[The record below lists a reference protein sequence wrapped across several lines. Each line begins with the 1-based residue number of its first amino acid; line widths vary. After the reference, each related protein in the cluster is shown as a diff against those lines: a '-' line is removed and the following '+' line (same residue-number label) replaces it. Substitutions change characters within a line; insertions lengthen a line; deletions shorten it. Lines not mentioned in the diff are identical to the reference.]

1 MNESKFWFW
10 VLLDALLA
18 VLIIA
23 IMGVGLP
30 AVVQWASSVPPA
42 RTITVTAQ
50 GMTTATP
57 DLAELTFSVVSQ
69 GQDPQA
75 LETNNTNKMN
85 AVLQF
90 VASQNIAT
98 SDIATTGYDLEPTYT
113 YNNNTQNNSITGYSL
128 TQTVTLKIHDL
139 ANVATVLSG
148 LTPLGVNEIG
158 GVDFTFN
165 DPDAF
170 VALAR
175 VDAMNKA
182 EAKAVQM
189 AEQAGASLGEV
200 VNVAENSYVPSPFP
214 IYNTAVPMVAMG
226 ASSAA
231 STPNIQPGSQDVT
244 DNVTITYAL
253 R

>member
-18 VLIIA
+18 ALIIA

-30 AVVQWASSVPPA
+30 ALVQWASSVPPA
-42 RTITVTAQ
+42 RTITVAAEVK
-50 GMTTATP
+50 TTATP
-57 DLAELTFSVVSQ
+57 DLAEITFSVVSQ
-69 GQDPQA
+69 GQNPQM
-75 LETNNTNKMN
+75 LTTNNTQKMN

-90 VASQNIAT
+90 VSSQNIAT
-98 SDIATTGYDLEPTYT
+98 SDIATTGYDLEPTYN
-113 YNNNTQNNSITGYSL
+113 YNNTMQSNTITGYTL
-128 TQTVTLKIHDL
+128 TQTVTVKIHDL
-139 ANVATVLSG
+139 TNVATVLSG
-148 LTPLGVNEIG
+148 LAPLGVNQIG

-165 DPDAF
+165 DSDTF

-182 EAKAVQM
+182 EMKAVQM
-189 AEQAGASLGEV
+189 ANQAGTSLGEV
-200 VNVAENSYVPSPFP
+200 VNVAENSYIPQPVTV
-214 IYNTAVPMVAMG
+214 YNTAMPMAAMG
-226 ASSAA
+226 ASSAV

>member
-10 VLLDALLA
+10 VLLDVLLA
-18 VLIIA
+18 ALIIA
-23 IMGVGLP
+23 IMGIGLP
-30 AVVQWASSVPPA
+30 AVSWWEASVSPA
-42 RTITVTAQ
+42 RTITVTAE
-50 GMTTATP
+50 GKTTATP

-69 GQDPQA
+69 GQDPKTLA
-75 LETNNTNKMN
+75 TNNTQKMN

-98 SDIATTGYDLEPTYT
+98 SDIATTGYDLQPTYT
-113 YNNNTQNNSITGYSL
+113 YNNNTQNSIITGYTL

-139 ANVATVLSG
+139 ANVATILSG

-165 DPDAF
+165 NPDTF

-182 EAKAVQM
+182 LTKAEQM
-189 AEQAGASLGEV
+189 AYQAGVSLGEV
-200 VNVAENSYVPSPFP
+200 MNIAENSYVPSPVRM
-214 IYNTAVPMVAMG
+214 YNTATPMVAMG
-226 ASSAA
+226 ASSPV

>member
-10 VLLDALLA
+10 VLLDALLVA
-18 VLIIA
+18 LIIG
-23 IMGVGLP
+23 IVGVGLP
-30 AVVQWASSVPPA
+30 SLVQWTASAQPA

-50 GMTTATP
+50 GKTTATP

-69 GQDPQA
+69 GKNPQA
-75 LETNNTNKMN
+75 LATDNTQKMN

-90 VASQNIAT
+90 IASQNIAT
-98 SDIATTGYDLEPTYT
+98 SDIATTGYNLQPTYS
-113 YNNNTQNNSITGYSL
+113 YNGKTQSSTITGYTL
-128 TQTVTLKIHDL
+128 TQTVTLKIHNL
-139 ANVATVLSG
+139 ADVATVLGG

-165 DPDAF
+165 NPDTF
-170 VALAR
+170 IALAR

-189 AEQAGASLGEV
+189 AGQVGAALGEV
-200 VNVAENSYVPSPFP
+200 VSVSENSYVPQPFTV
-214 IYNTAVPMVAMG
+214 YNSSAPMAAMGISSAVP
-226 ASSAA
+226 
-231 STPNIQPGSQDVT
+231 TPNIQPGSQDVT

>member
-18 VLIIA
+18 ALIIA
-23 IMGVGLP
+23 IMGIGLP
-30 AVVQWASSVPPA
+30 AVVQWAASVPPS

-50 GMTTATP
+50 GKTTATP
-57 DLAELTFSVVSQ
+57 DLAEITFSVVSQ
-69 GQDPQA
+69 GQNPQTLA
-75 LETNNTNKMN
+75 TNNTQKMN

-90 VASQNIAT
+90 VASENIAT
-98 SDIATTGYDLEPTYT
+98 SDIATTGYDLEPTYN
-113 YNNNTQNNSITGYSL
+113 YNNTMQSNTITGYML
-128 TQTVTLKIHDL
+128 TQTVTVKIHDL

-148 LTPLGVNEIG
+148 LAPLGVNQIG

-165 DPDAF
+165 DPDTF

-182 EAKAVQM
+182 ETKAVQM
-189 AEQAGASLGEV
+189 ANQAGAWLGEV
-200 VNVAENSYVPSPFP
+200 VNVAENSYVPQPVTM
-214 IYNTAVPMVAMG
+214 YNEAMPMSSMG

>member
-10 VLLDALLA
+10 VLLDALFA

-30 AVVQWASSVPPA
+30 AVTQWAASVPPA

-50 GMTTATP
+50 GKTTATP

-69 GQDPQA
+69 GQDPQTLA
-75 LETNNTNKMN
+75 TNNTEKMN

-98 SDIATTGYDLEPTYT
+98 SDIATTGYDLQPTYT
-113 YNNNTQNNSITGYSL
+113 YNSKTQNNTITGYTL
-128 TQTVTLKIHDL
+128 TQTVKLKIHDL

-165 DPDAF
+165 NPDTF
-170 VALAR
+170 IALAR
-175 VDAMNKA
+175 ADAMNKA
-182 EAKAVQM
+182 ETKAVQM
-189 AEQAGASLGEV
+189 ANQAGASLGEV
-200 VNVAENSYVPSPFP
+200 VRVVENSYIPQPVTM
-214 IYNTAVPMVAMG
+214 YNTVTPMVAMG
-226 ASSAA
+226 TSSAVP
-231 STPNIQPGSQDVT
+231 TPNIQPGSQDVT

>member
-18 VLIIA
+18 ALIIG
-23 IMGVGLP
+23 IVGVGLP
-30 AVVQWASSVPPA
+30 TLVQWVASVPPA
-42 RTITVTAQ
+42 RTITVTAE
-50 GMTTATP
+50 GKTTATP
-57 DLAELTFSVVSQ
+57 DLAEITFSVVSQ
-69 GQDPQA
+69 GQNPQTLA
-75 LETNNTNKMN
+75 TNNTQKIN

-98 SDIATTGYDLEPTYT
+98 SDIATTGYDLEPTYN
-113 YNNNTQNNSITGYSL
+113 YNNTMQSNTITGYTL
-128 TQTVTLKIHDL
+128 TQTVTVKIHDL
-139 ANVATVLSG
+139 TNVATVLSG
-148 LTPLGVNEIG
+148 LAPLGVNQIG

-165 DPDAF
+165 DPDTF

-182 EAKAVQM
+182 ETKAVQM
-189 AEQAGASLGEV
+189 ANQAGTSLGEV
-200 VNVAENSYVPSPFP
+200 VNVAENSYVPSPVTV
-214 IYNTAVPMVAMG
+214 YNAM
-226 ASSAA
+226 ASSALA
-231 STPNIQPGSQDVT
+231 MPQAAVSTPNIQPGSQDVT

>member
-18 VLIIA
+18 ALIIG
-23 IMGVGLP
+23 IVGIGFST
-30 AVVQWASSVPPA
+30 VVRWAASVPPA
-42 RTITVTAQ
+42 RTITVTAE
-50 GMTTATP
+50 GKTTATP
-57 DLAELTFSVVSQ
+57 DLAEITFSVVSQ
-69 GQDPQA
+69 GQNPQTLA
-75 LETNNTNKMN
+75 TNNTQKMN

-98 SDIATTGYDLEPTYT
+98 SDIATTGYDLQPTYN
-113 YNNNTQNNSITGYSL
+113 YNNTMQSNTITGYTL
-128 TQTVTLKIHDL
+128 TQTVTVKIHDL
-139 ANVATVLSG
+139 TNVATVLSG
-148 LTPLGVNEIG
+148 LAPLGVNQIG
-158 GVDFTFN
+158 GVNFTFN
-165 DPDAF
+165 DPDTF

-182 EAKAVQM
+182 ETKAVQM
-189 AEQAGASLGEV
+189 ANQAGVPLGEV
-200 VNVAENSYVPSPFP
+200 VNVAENSYVPTPVTM
-214 IYNTAVPMVAMG
+214 YNEAMPMVAMG
-226 ASSAA
+226 ASSAV